1 MDPMQMWSSNFDA
14 SSLDGQL
21 QQPGGT
27 SGNMGNSGLFMGAT
41 SPQGTNN
48 MM

>member
-1 MDPMQMWSSNFDA
+1 MDPMQMWSMNLDP

-21 QQPGGT
+21 QQ
-27 SGNMGNSGLFMGAT
+27 GNIFMGAT
-41 SPQGTNN
+41 TPQGNN